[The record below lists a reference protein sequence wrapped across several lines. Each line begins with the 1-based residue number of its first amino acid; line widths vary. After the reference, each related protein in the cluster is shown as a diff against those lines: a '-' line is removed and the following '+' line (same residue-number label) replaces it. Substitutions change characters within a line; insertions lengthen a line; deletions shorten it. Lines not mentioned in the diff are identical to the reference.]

1 MNVNNTRRISDISF
15 SIDKDLNIKSGNKS
29 FSIFLHKTDFSGLN
43 LSELI
48 SETDAENF
56 KYFLS
61 NFNPQVF
68 PETENFVARIKSGEF
83 FISCIFTVQKVG
95 EEIFGITAEE
105 LSYSRELL
113 DRALLES
120 REYATLLKNF
130 DAYYFIYEKE
140 KFCVKNTKDLNTL
153 FIGSAEDFAEYFKTL
168 FHLNRDSTLVKKQLE
183 TMLSNVESF
192 KTGRSYN
199 FLKKDKKMLTVH
211 TLRASTRKK
220 TIVVGS
226 IKDGLKFA
234 PSENAYAESHDGLTG
249 LYNKTAITEI
259 AEKKINEQKVPCSV
273 IVIDVDKFKECN
285 DTFGH
290 IFGDRVLSSVASC
303 IKDAIGTKGIAGRI
317 GGDEFLVLL
326 DLVEEEDIRNIA
338 RNIRIGIQWNI
349 TAIEPRSMVTCSM
362 GVARFP
368 LNEKKFDRVFKLAD
382 KCLYIAKNK
391 GRNCYIIYK
400 PELHDIVFT
409 KNRENE
415 NKLATGQLY
424 NDAAEAEYEI
434 VTAIQ
439 NIKKGDDIKPVLEML
454 AEYLGLNSITIYGKD
469 LKLFCATGDKNQN
482 FREEALKK
490 ADYFSFFNH
499 FGYLHLDNT
508 NVLDSTAQEKFSLYT
523 NNSIGSTL
531 EVLCGEGKEK
541 VLFCFDV
548 FKPARTFPK
557 EKITFMLM
565 ISRMIYKQS
574 L

>member
-1 MNVNNTRRISDISF
+1 MINFAAEQKNTNMKYPIGMQSF
-15 SIDKDLNIKSGNKS
+15 DQIRDEGFVYVDKTALVYDLVTNGKI
-29 FSIFLHKTDFSGLN
+29 
-43 LSELI
+43 
-48 SETDAENF
+48 
-56 KYFLS
+56 YFLS
-61 NFNPQVF
+61 RPRRFGKSLLLS
-68 PETENFVARIKSGEF
+68 TLEN
-83 FISCIFTVQKVG
+83 
-95 EEIFGITAEE
+95 
-105 LSYSRELL
+105 
-113 DRALLES
+113 
-120 REYATLLKNF
+120 
-130 DAYYFIYEKE
+130 YFLGRKDLFRGLAIDSLEKE
-140 KFCVKNTKDLNTL
+140 W
-153 FIGSAEDFAEYFKTL
+153 AEYPV
-168 FHLNRDSTLVKKQLE
+168 FHLDFNAINFTKPGTLEMTLDKFLE
-183 TMLSNVESF
+183 DGEKRYNINPDTSEPGLRFNDILVAAHE
-192 KTGRSYN
+192 KTGRRAVVLIDEY
-199 FLKKDKKMLTVH
+199 DK
-211 TLRASTRKK
+211 
-220 TIVVGS
+220 
-226 IKDGLKFA
+226 
-234 PSENAYAESHDGLTG
+234 P
-249 LYNKTAITEI
+249 
-259 AEKKINEQKVPCSV
+259 
-273 IVIDVDKFKECN
+273 
-285 DTFGH
+285 
-290 IFGDRVLSSVASC
+290 
-303 IKDAIGTKGIAGRI
+303 
-317 GGDEFLVLL
+317 LL
-326 DLVEEEDIRNIA
+326 DVMNSDIPSPVVAGEVKTLEDYNRNILK
-338 RNIRIGIQWNI
+338 GFY
-349 TAIEPRSMVTCSM
+349 S
-362 GVARFP
+362 
-368 LNEKKFDRVFKLAD
+368 VFKLAD

-454 AEYLGLNSITIYGKD
+454 AEYLGLNSISIYGKD
-469 LKLFCATGDKNQN
+469 LKLFCSTGDKNQN

-490 ADYFSFFNH
+490 ADYFSFFNQ